1 MSLNLYVKSSISG
14 VPVTM
19 ILRFL
24 KKVPALLRRFKPLLI
39 AALLVLGGF
48 MLYRTLS
55 RYSMD
60 QIAASVAA
68 ISAARFAAAGC
79 FAAGSYLCLTG
90 FDTLAVRYAGHAIP
104 YRKIALA
111 SFVSLSFGHNIG
123 LAALSSGA
131 IRYRF
136 YTRWGMRGG
145 EVAAVVLFCGAT
157 VMLGLMILAGAALLL
172 QPSLAQEITG
182 LSRPVVIGIG
192 ALCLILAVG
201 YVVLSAVLRRPIRIG
216 RFSFRMPD
224 LRLALGQ
231 VIIGPL
237 NFALVAACLHQTL
250 AATAQ
255 VEYVQVAA
263 VYVIANVAVIIAHVP
278 GGLGVLEGVVT
289 FLLPNIEVIG
299 ALVAFRIVYFL
310 IPLALGGC
318 AFALAEGLNRLQA

>member
-1 MSLNLYVKSSISG
+1 MFRCRQLS
-14 VPVTM
+14 VP
-19 ILRFL
+19 
-24 KKVPALLRRFKPLLI
+24 
-39 AALLVLGGF
+39 
-48 MLYRTLS
+48 YR
-55 RYSMD
+55 
-60 QIAASVAA
+60 
-68 ISAARFAAAGC
+68 
-79 FAAGSYLCLTG
+79 

-136 YTRWGMRGG
+136 YTRWGMSGG

-182 LSRPVVIGIG
+182 LSRPVVIGVG

-216 RFSFRMPD
+216 RFSFRMPA

-278 GGLGVLEGVVT
+278 GGLGVLEGVVA
-289 FLLPNIEVIG
+289 FLLPNVEVIG

-310 IPLALGGC
+310 IPLALGAC
-318 AFALAEGLNRLQA
+318 AFALAEGLNSHLYRAGPPECRCAGGLALQLRFITRSPNPVMPPLRLDQRWRNR